1 MAHRLAPLLKQYTL
15 DFITEKVDEWSHEID
30 TFAGIARVHPHP
42 AYTAYTH
49 GQANKWV
56 YQARLPDDCADQFW
70 KLESTI
76 RTKLLPA
83 VCNRTPSDTEREL
96 MELPTRLG
104 RLGAHDPAEMAK
116 TLHQGAV
123 RVTELLVNHILQ
135 HQVARTTMKM
145 IARLTKP
152 LTKRSAVN
160 RATKRQR
167 EEWDT
172 SMQEKAK
179 ALCERLGHDSTAALA
194 MRWAEESGTS
204 TWLTAL
210 PLVSH
215 GFNLTRREFYDAL
228 FLRYRACKCY
238 VTA

>member
-1 MAHRLAPLLKQYTL
+1 MFR
-15 DFITEKVDEWSHEID
+15 D
-30 TFAGIARVHPHP
+30 PHP

-49 GQANKWV
+49 AQANKWV
-56 YQARLPDDCADQFW
+56 YQARVPDDCADQFW

-104 RLGAHDPAEMAK
+104 GLGVHDPAELAK

-135 HQVARTTMKM
+135 HQGSTHDHEDDRQADQ
-145 IARLTKP
+145 AFDEALGCQQD
-152 LTKRSAVN
+152 
-160 RATKRQR
+160 ATKRQR
-167 EEWDT
+167 EDWDT

-194 MRWAEESGTS
+194 MCWQK
-204 TWLTAL
+204 
-210 PLVSH
+210 
-215 GFNLTRREFYDAL
+215 
-228 FLRYRACKCY
+228 RA
-238 VTA
+238 APRPG